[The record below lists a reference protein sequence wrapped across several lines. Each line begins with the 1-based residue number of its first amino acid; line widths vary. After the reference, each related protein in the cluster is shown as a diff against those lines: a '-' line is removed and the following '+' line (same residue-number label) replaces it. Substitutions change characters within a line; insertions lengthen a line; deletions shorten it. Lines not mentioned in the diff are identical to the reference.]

1 MRAAAAGLYVPSRE
15 FAHAGHELTQK
26 VLEGKVSREHDPL
39 FACLLAGSTAR
50 HFPNFK
56 PDLVVS
62 LPPKPGHDDRFR
74 NVRRELAARL
84 GAVDGDALLTQT
96 MVVPNYRRMTAAQRF
111 AAAGGRYLARD
122 SVRAKAVLLIDDV
135 VTTGA
140 QAGDAIRALIAAGA
154 TDVRVACV
162 ARTIAAPDGT
172 PPRHLAVIGLG

>member
-1 MRAAAAGLYVPSRE
+1 MRPAAAGLCVPSRE
-15 FAHAGHELTQK
+15 FAHAGHQLTQK
-26 VLEGKVSREHDPL
+26 ILESKVSREHDPL
-39 FACLLAGSTAR
+39 FAQLLARSTAR
-50 HFPNFK
+50 YFPSFN

-62 LPPKPGHDDRFR
+62 LPPKPGQDDRFR
-74 NVRRELAARL
+74 NVRRELAAGL
-84 GAVDGDALLTQT
+84 GAVDGGAALTQR

-111 AAAGGRYLARD
+111 AAAGGRFLAGD

-162 ARTIAAPDGT
+162 AHTIAAPTDRRLGT
-172 PPRHLAVIGLG
+172 AV

>member
-1 MRAAAAGLYVPSRE
+1 MRPAAAGLYVPSRE

-26 VLEGKVSREHDPL
+26 ILESKISREHDPL
-39 FACLLAGSTAR
+39 FAQLLARSTAR

-62 LPPKPGHDDRFR
+62 LPPKPGQGDRFR

-84 GAVDGDALLTQT
+84 GAVDGGAALTQRI
-96 MVVPNYRRMTAAQRF
+96 VVPNYRRITA
-111 AAAGGRYLARD
+111 
-122 SVRAKAVLLIDDV
+122 
-135 VTTGA
+135 A

-162 ARTIAAPDGT
+162 ARAIAAPTDRRLGT
-172 PPRHLAVIGLG
+172 AV